1 MISTKPDP
9 LLVLTSKLSLRGMDI
24 IRECGR
30 IQEREYRDGN
40 GEGAIQSVR
49 EIVNEMSAILAEH
62 DAGGME

>member
-30 IQEREYRDGN
+30 IQERELHDGT
-40 GEGAIQSVR
+40 GRSAIHSVR

-62 DAGGME
+62 NARGME